1 MFYHIPL
8 EHEICLHPKYFGP
21 DLLETVKRKLFNEVE
36 GTCTGKYGFVV
47 AVTTIDN
54 IGAGLI
60 QPGIFLH
67 FLWLDWM
74 LNWCDVWHC
83 PLRGIRLFIKV
94 LLLQFLESS
103 FRYLIFRYS
112 GRGFVLYPVKYKAIV
127 FRPFKGQVVDAVVN
141 QVNKVGFCSFLA
153 TSW

>member
-8 EHEICLHPKYFGP
+8 DHEICLHPKYFGP

-60 QPGIFLH
+60 QPGTYVLSLSLEYTAYISILPE
-67 FLWLDWM
+67 LSESIIYA
-74 LNWCDVWHC
+74 VS
-83 PLRGIRLFIKV
+83 FI
-94 LLLQFLESS
+94 
-103 FRYLIFRYS
+103 
-112 GRGFVLYPVKYKAIV
+112 
-127 FRPFKGQVVDAVVN
+127 
-141 QVNKVGFCSFLA
+141 
-153 TSW
+153 

>member
-60 QPGIFLH
+60 QPGFFCHESCLLI
-67 FLWLDWM
+67 
-74 LNWCDVWHC
+74 
-83 PLRGIRLFIKV
+83 
-94 LLLQFLESS
+94 LLL
-103 FRYLIFRYS
+103 
-112 GRGFVLYPVKYKAIV
+112 VLY
-127 FRPFKGQVVDAVVN
+127 
-141 QVNKVGFCSFLA
+141 VGFLPIHLLNHSYYFHAITLSLLLSFSLFFFRISILQISYMSFQYMA
-153 TSW
+153 GRRLLY

>member
-8 EHEICLHPKYFGP
+8 DHEICLHPKYFGP

-60 QPGIFLH
+60 QPGTNLLLLISSAVLFTIFILSILLELYK
-67 FLWLDWM
+67 FVI
-74 LNWCDVWHC
+74 CDV
-83 PLRGIRLFIKV
+83 
-94 LLLQFLESS
+94 SS
-103 FRYLIFRYS
+103 IE
-112 GRGFVLYPVKYKAIV
+112 
-127 FRPFKGQVVDAVVN
+127 
-141 QVNKVGFCSFLA
+141 
-153 TSW
+153 